1 MAETKS
7 TSRERTNFSK
17 IRTAIQ
23 IPNLIEVQKKSYERF
38 LQMNMLPEER
48 EDTGLQAVFNS
59 VFPISDFRGVSTL
72 EFISY
77 SIGNWECKCSNLKG
91 LHHLRSTCKSCG
103 ATIATNPFQ
112 AEPTVMCPKC
122 GTTNKNQVTFCNKC
136 GDPVQLN
143 LKYDVA
149 ECQERGMTYAAP
161 LKVIIR
167 LTIFDKDPDT
177 GAKTIRDIKEQ
188 EVYFGEIPLMTENG
202 TFIINGTERVIVS
215 QLHRSPGVFFES
227 TPSKSYFLGK
237 IIPYRGSWVEFEYE
251 TAKNILY
258 VRIDR
263 KRKFLAT
270 IFLRALGLKS
280 DEEIIRA
287 FYRTDRL
294 TVEGKKIYWNVSDNI
309 VGIKVSKDITHPKT
323 KEVLVHAGKKI
334 TSSVYNHIK
343 QAKVERFE
351 VNPEDLEGAFAV
363 ADIVDTNTGE
373 VIIETNNELTQNIIR
388 SVIDAGVPEISVFFP
403 ERDDIGVVL
412 SQTLR
417 KDTIKTTQEALIEIY
432 RKLRPGD
439 PPTLETATSLFE
451 GMFFDSRK
459 YDFSKVGRLKFNIK
473 LELTTPLEKRIL
485 EPADFYAVITYL
497 LKLRKNIG
505 QVDDIDHL
513 GNRRVR
519 AVGELLENQFRI
531 GLVRMERAIKEKMS
545 VYQEMVTAMPHD
557 LINAKPVIA
566 AVREF
571 FGSSQLSQFMDQTNP
586 LSEIT
591 HKRRLSALGPG
602 GLSRE
607 RAGFEV
613 RDVHPTHYG
622 RICPI
627 ETPEGPNIGLI
638 SSLSCYA
645 RINEY
650 GFIES
655 PYRKVKNGR
664 VVDYVTIISSGD
676 AKYKV
681 GDHVEREAVEEENED
696 LKSRKKKRADY
707 VPHSFYLS
715 AWEEDKYLI
724 AQANEEMDKNGKLT
738 HELVNV
744 RQAGNFVLKHRNEVD
759 YVDVS
764 PKQLVS
770 VAASLIPFL
779 ENDDANRA
787 LMGSNMQRQA
797 VPLLRTAAPLVG
809 TGMEEITARDSG
821 AVIVC
826 RRNGIVDSI
835 DSERIIVRVESAEDG
850 HFSREVGAD
859 IYTLTK
865 FKRSNQNT
873 CINQKPIVRKG
884 ERVTKG
890 QVLADGPCTDK
901 GELALGRNVLVA
913 FMPWRGYNFED
924 AILVSERLVKDD
936 YYTSIHI
943 EEFEIEARDTK
954 LGPEEITRDIPN
966 VSEAF
971 LKDLDEAGIIRIGA
985 YVKPGDV
992 LVGKVTPKGE
1002 TQLTPEEKL
1011 LRAIFGEKAGDVR
1024 DASLICPP
1032 GIEGIVVDVKIFS
1045 RKGAEKDERA
1055 KLIENMEIARLE
1067 KNLRDEIRILTD
1079 ERNKRLV
1086 ALLEGKVVSNE
1097 LVHERTGRKIVAKG
1111 TEMNSEVVENL
1122 SLRELVKLK
1131 FKDGANPTEQIQ
1143 EIEEMTTRQID
1154 VLRKIHEERISKLR
1168 RGDELPPG
1176 VIKLVKV
1183 YVAMKRKLS
1192 VGDKMAGRH
1201 GNKGVIARIL
1211 PEEDMPYLPDGTPV
1225 EIVLNPLG
1233 VPSRMNVGQILETHL
1248 GWAAQALGM
1257 WFATPVFDGAT
1268 ESEIKGMLDKA
1279 NLPKTGKTR
1288 LYDGMTGIPFEQEV
1302 TVGYIY
1308 MLKLSHLVDD
1318 KIHARSI
1325 GPYSLITQQPLGG
1338 KAQFGGQRFGEMEVW
1353 ALEAYGA
1360 AHILQELLTAKSDDV
1375 YGRTKI
1381 YEAIVK
1387 GEAAMEPG
1395 VPESFNV
1402 LIRELQSL
1410 CLDVELMK
1418 RKPTA

>member
-1 MAETKS
+1 
-7 TSRERTNFSK
+7 
-17 IRTAIQ
+17 
-23 IPNLIEVQKKSYERF
+23 
-38 LQMNMLPEER
+38 
-48 EDTGLQAVFNS
+48 
-59 VFPISDFRGVSTL
+59 
-72 EFISY
+72 
-77 SIGNWECKCSNLKG
+77 
-91 LHHLRSTCKSCG
+91 
-103 ATIATNPFQ
+103 
-112 AEPTVMCPKC
+112 
-122 GTTNKNQVTFCNKC
+122 
-136 GDPVQLN
+136 
-143 LKYDVA
+143 
-149 ECQERGMTYAAP
+149 
-161 LKVIIR
+161 
-167 LTIFDKDPDT
+167 
-177 GAKTIRDIKEQ
+177 
-188 EVYFGEIPLMTENG
+188 
-202 TFIINGTERVIVS
+202 
-215 QLHRSPGVFFES
+215 
-227 TPSKSYFLGK
+227 
-237 IIPYRGSWVEFEYE
+237 
-251 TAKNILY
+251 
-258 VRIDR
+258 
-263 KRKFLAT
+263 
-270 IFLRALGLKS
+270 
-280 DEEIIRA
+280 
-287 FYRTDRL
+287 
-294 TVEGKKIYWNVSDNI
+294 
-309 VGIKVSKDITHPKT
+309 
-323 KEVLVHAGKKI
+323 
-334 TSSVYNHIK
+334 
-343 QAKVERFE
+343 
-351 VNPEDLEGAFAV
+351 
-363 ADIVDTNTGE
+363 
-373 VIIETNNELTQNIIR
+373 
-388 SVIDAGVPEISVFFP
+388 
-403 ERDDIGVVL
+403 
-412 SQTLR
+412 
-417 KDTIKTTQEALIEIY
+417 
-432 RKLRPGD
+432 
-439 PPTLETATSLFE
+439 
-451 GMFFDSRK
+451 
-459 YDFSKVGRLKFNIK
+459 
-473 LELTTPLEKRIL
+473 
-485 EPADFYAVITYL
+485 
-497 LKLRKNIG
+497 
-505 QVDDIDHL
+505 
-513 GNRRVR
+513 
-519 AVGELLENQFRI
+519 
-531 GLVRMERAIKEKMS
+531 
-545 VYQEMVTAMPHD
+545 
-557 LINAKPVIA
+557 
-566 AVREF
+566 
-571 FGSSQLSQFMDQTNP
+571 
-586 LSEIT
+586 
-591 HKRRLSALGPG
+591 
-602 GLSRE
+602 
-607 RAGFEV
+607 
-613 RDVHPTHYG
+613 
-622 RICPI
+622 
-627 ETPEGPNIGLI
+627 
-638 SSLSCYA
+638 
-645 RINEY
+645 
-650 GFIES
+650 
-655 PYRKVKNGR
+655 
-664 VVDYVTIISSGD
+664 
-676 AKYKV
+676 
-681 GDHVEREAVEEENED
+681 
-696 LKSRKKKRADY
+696 
-707 VPHSFYLS
+707 
-715 AWEEDKYLI
+715 
-724 AQANEEMDKNGKLT
+724 MDKNGKLI
-738 HELVNV
+738 HELVDV

-759 YVDVS
+759 FVDVS

-770 VAASLIPFL
+770 VAASLVPFL

-821 AVIVC
+821 AVAVC
-826 RRNGIVDSI
+826 KRNGIVDSV

-865 FKRSNQNT
+865 FRRSNQNT

-884 ERVTKG
+884 DRVVKG
-890 QVLADGPCTDK
+890 QILADGPCTDR

-966 VSEAF
+966 VSESF

-1055 KLIENMEIARLE
+1055 MLIEGMEISRLE
-1067 KNLRDEIRILTD
+1067 ANLRDEIRILTD
-1079 ERNKRLV
+1079 ERNKRLM
-1086 ALLEGKVVSNE
+1086 ALIGGKVTANE
-1097 LVHERTGRKIVAKG
+1097 LVNERSGRKIVAKK
-1111 TEMNSEVVENL
+1111 TEITPEVIEHL
-1122 SLRELVKLK
+1122 SLRELLKLK
-1131 FKDGANPTEQIQ
+1131 YVDGANVNDQVQ

-1154 VLRKIHEERISKLR
+1154 VLRKIHEERIAKLR

-1257 WFATPVFDGAT
+1257 YFATPVFDGAL
-1268 ESEIKGMLDKA
+1268 ESEIKGMLKKA
-1279 NLPKTGKTR
+1279 NLPQSGRTR
-1288 LYDGMTGIPFEQEV
+1288 LYDGMTGQPFEQEV

>member
-1 MAETKS
+1 
-7 TSRERTNFSK
+7 
-17 IRTAIQ
+17 
-23 IPNLIEVQKKSYERF
+23 
-38 LQMNMLPEER
+38 MNMLPEER

-77 SIGNWECKCSNLKG
+77 SIGNWECKCGNLKG

-103 ATIATNPFQ
+103 ATITTNPFQ
-112 AEPTVMCPKC
+112 AEPTVMCHKC
-122 GTTNKNQVTFCNKC
+122 GTLNKNQVTFCNKC

-251 TAKNILY
+251 TAKNVLY

-287 FYRTDRL
+287 FYTTDRL
-294 TVEGKKIYWNVSDNI
+294 TIDGKKVYWNVSDNI
-309 VGIKVSKDITHPKT
+309 VGLKVSKDIINPKT

-363 ADIVDTNTGE
+363 GDIVDTNTGE
-373 VIIETNNELTQNIIR
+373 VIVETNNELTQNIIR
-388 SVIDAGVPEISVFFP
+388 SVIDAGVPELPVFFP

-439 PPTLETATSLFE
+439 PPTLETATALFE
-451 GMFFDSRK
+451 GMFFDARK

-473 LELTTPLEKRIL
+473 LDLTTPLEKRIL

-655 PYRKVKNGR
+655 PYRKVKKGR
-664 VVDYVTIISSGD
+664 VIDYVTVISAGD
-676 AKYKV
+676 ANFKV
-681 GDHVEREAVEEENED
+681 GDHVEREAVEAENEE

-707 VPHSFYLS
+707 VPYSFYLS

-744 RQAGNFVLKHRNEVD
+744 RQAGNFVLKHRDEVD

-826 RRNGIVDSI
+826 RRNGLVDSV
-835 DSERIIVRVESAEDG
+835 DSERIIVRVESPEDG
-850 HFSREVGAD
+850 QLSREVGAD

-884 ERVTKG
+884 DRVVKG

-966 VSEAF
+966 VSESF

-1055 KLIENMEIARLE
+1055 KLIENMEISRLE

-1086 ALLEGKVVSNE
+1086 GLLEGKVVSNE

-1111 TEMNSEVVENL
+1111 TEMTPEVIENL
-1122 SLRELVKLK
+1122 SLRELLKLK
-1131 FKDGANPTEQIQ
+1131 FKEGSNPTDQIQ

-1268 ESEIKGMLDKA
+1268 ESEIKNMLERA
-1279 NLPKTGKTR
+1279 NLPQTGKTR
-1288 LYDGMTGIPFEQEV
+1288 LYDGMIGLPFEQEV

-1418 RKPTA
+1418 RKPTV